1 MRNALLILIAAA
13 SLQPAM
19 SIAQAGQRKP
29 ASPVSL
35 DISVE
40 VATTTNSGQPSAVR
54 ITLKNIGTITADL
67 PMPQLGCECEDGSLT
82 MKYEWHS
89 IDPNDHSGRGSV
101 CVGGLTDQ
109 SPLMVRASR
118 EWIRLQP
125 GEFLTVT
132 ENLKTVLQHLDP
144 GTVEFWWLYTPPRL
158 TSAELIEL
166 QRSGYTVPTDVVSTP
181 KQTISLD

>member
-13 SLQPAM
+13 CLQSAM
-19 SIAQAGQRKP
+19 AIAQAGQRKP

-54 ITLKNIGTITADL
+54 ITLKNIGAIAADL
-67 PMPQLGCECEDGSLT
+67 PMPQLGCEGEDGSLT

-89 IDPNDHSGRGSV
+89 IDPNDHSGRGIGCGSSMS
-101 CVGGLTDQ
+101 DR
-109 SPLMVRASR
+109 SSLMVRASR

-132 ENLKTVLQHLDP
+132 ENLKTVLQNLGP
-144 GTVEFWWLYTPPRL
+144 GTVEFWWLYTPPKL
-158 TSAELIEL
+158 TPAESIEL
-166 QRSGYTVPTDVVSTP
+166 QRSGYTVPTDVISTP
-181 KQTISLD
+181 KQTISLN